1 MSSSSPIKIG
11 LLNIRSIRNKI
22 SYVSE
27 LVSEFNLDV
36 LCLTET
42 WLLRSDTNIIE
53 ASLPK
58 THSLLHVPRP
68 QEFGD
73 HGGGVAIIY
82 SLAMSNIRQVFTDLE
97 VSSFE
102 FLEVTIN
109 VNRHIIRVAIIYRP
123 GHPGT
128 DRSFVE
134 EFGSF
139 LEVFSSKDGRLLIC
153 GDFNYWVDYPQ
164 NKPYS
169 SEFLELIDINGFF
182 NHVTGPTHISGH
194 TLDLILSPADSSF
207 LTGLTIEPVDPV
219 ISDHDLVTFHVDL
232 PRPASYT
239 KTIKFQNYRNIDQAS
254 ISQEI
259 EHSLNAVDVS
269 ALSADHLVEMH
280 RDFFL
285 SISALHFPE
294 VVKNIIIRDDAPWYD
309 SSIVSLRKVRR
320 QAERRWRRLRTPSA
334 RLDFISA
341 RDAVVS
347 LISCR
352 KVEYYK
358 HKVAACGKD
367 QRQLY
372 ALLNSLLNRKSAPI
386 LPHSDSAADLASAFS
401 GFFTE
406 KISGIRVDL
415 SRVPLGGEFL
425 VDFSDHV
432 DVVSTLQNFHQVDS
446 DGVRGLIRRLNKTHC
461 QLDPINVSKIPLAYE
476 SASPFV
482 TKIINK
488 CFEESNFVLSEK
500 ESLIHPSLKK
510 PGLDCENMANYR
522 PVSNLTFL
530 SKIIE
535 RAMLDQ
541 LNPLFVQNGVIP
553 VVQSAY
559 REFHST
565 ETALCKIH
573 NDLVTNTC
581 SRKTSLLLLLDLS
594 AAFDTVDHMI

>member
-1 MSSSSPIKIG
+1 M
-11 LLNIRSIRNKI
+11 
-22 SYVSE
+22 
-27 LVSEFNLDV
+27 
-36 LCLTET
+36 
-42 WLLRSDTNIIE
+42 
-53 ASLPK
+53 
-58 THSLLHVPRP
+58 
-68 QEFGD
+68 
-73 HGGGVAIIY
+73 
-82 SLAMSNIRQVFTDLE
+82 
-97 VSSFE
+97 
-102 FLEVTIN
+102 
-109 VNRHIIRVAIIYRP
+109 
-123 GHPGT
+123 
-128 DRSFVE
+128 
-134 EFGSF
+134 
-139 LEVFSSKDGRLLIC
+139 
-153 GDFNYWVDYPQ
+153 
-164 NKPYS
+164 
-169 SEFLELIDINGFF
+169 
-182 NHVTGPTHISGH
+182 
-194 TLDLILSPADSSF
+194 
-207 LTGLTIEPVDPV
+207 
-219 ISDHDLVTFHVDL
+219 
-232 PRPASYT
+232 
-239 KTIKFQNYRNIDQAS
+239 
-254 ISQEI
+254 
-259 EHSLNAVDVS
+259 
-269 ALSADHLVEMH
+269 
-280 RDFFL
+280 
-285 SISALHFPE
+285 
-294 VVKNIIIRDDAPWYD
+294 
-309 SSIVSLRKVRR
+309 
-320 QAERRWRRLRTPSA
+320 
-334 RLDFISA
+334 
-341 RDAVVS
+341 
-347 LISCR
+347 
-352 KVEYYK
+352 EYYK

-446 DGVRGLIRRLNKTHC
+446 DGV
-461 QLDPINVSKIPLAYE
+461 
-476 SASPFV
+476 V